1 MSGLQPARF
10 AAVTANGQA
19 HFSSVNTYY
28 YSRRQSVLLHQ
39 ATYLAPT
46 VQTDPRPDALTG
58 TNALYSP
65 HMEREFQ
72 YGCALLEVTP

>member
-1 MSGLQPARF
+1 
-10 AAVTANGQA
+10 
-19 HFSSVNTYY
+19 
-28 YSRRQSVLLHQ
+28 VLLHQ

-46 VQTDPRPDALTG
+46 VQADLRPDALTG
-58 TNALYSP
+58 TNTLYSP